1 MQRKKLHELL
11 SMIGNLVSIAELGP
25 FSLENCKANTSY
37 RIFGCDPALFLRGDD
52 KVKQFEEAV
61 EHFWENNHE
70 VYQTI
75 AKKTVERKVVH
86 LVFYS
91 CQNEEPLTES
101 DIEQMF
107 DELLAIPKEEW
118 EVFRP
123 LYGAR
128 LSTESPLKLGPF
140 TVYNWEL
147 HQPLIT
153 TKYPPEEVLWNV
165 HSTTVHLKDALTD
178 LLISIKVSTRD
189 ESRAKEFADI
199 RFRQFENVVRY
210 MIANKKGRLDVGI
223 FDYRSGN
230 SFTSISL
237 STTCAVTSSQGEG
250 VYQQVDIDD
259 PFFINSSAGHTWIW
273 NTLSQSNLSKMQQQ
287 VIAAIEW
294 TGKGVRDPDPAKAF
308 VQFVFAI
315 EALLTFKQQGV
326 LISPSIASQMAEYS
340 AFIIGTDFE
349 SRSQVER
356 LVKKLYGRRSAVAH
370 GGSQSVLESEVYEAL
385 GLVKYLI
392 TKIITEPALL
402 AITSIDQLQEWISRQ
417 KYS

>member
-11 SMIGNLVSIAELGP
+11 SAVSNLVSIAELGP
-25 FSLENCKANTSY
+25 FSLEADKANTSY
-37 RIFGCDPALFLRGDD
+37 RKFGSAPALVFYGHD
-52 KVKQFEEAV
+52 KVKQLEEAF
-61 EHFWENNHE
+61 ELFWKSDDE

-75 AKKTVERKVVH
+75 AKTTVERKVVH
-86 LVFYS
+86 LVSSS
-91 CQNEEPLTES
+91 CQNEEYLTES

-128 LSTESPLKLGPF
+128 LSTKSPLKLGPF

-153 TKYPPEEVLWNV
+153 TKYPPEEVLWDV
-165 HSTTVHLKDALTD
+165 HLTTVHLKDALTD
-178 LLISIKVSTRD
+178 LLISFKVSTCD

-210 MIANKKGRLDVGI
+210 MIANKEGRLDVGI
-223 FDYRSGN
+223 FDYRSWN

-237 STTCAVTSSQGEG
+237 STTCAVTSFQGEG

-326 LISPSIASQMAEYS
+326 LISPSIASQIAEYS

-349 SRSQVER
+349 SRSQVEK
-356 LVKKLYGRRSAVAH
+356 LVKKIYGRRSAVAH
-370 GGSQSVLESEVYEAL
+370 GGSQSVLESEVNEAL
-385 GLVKYLI
+385 WLVKSLI
-392 TKIITEPALL
+392 TRIITEPELL
-402 AITSIDQLQEWISRQ
+402 AMTSMTQLQEWVFRQ